1 MKILFVCVYSLMLVF
16 LNMKT
21 FIKKRMKKSILI
33 TITILASCLLSY
45 SFYSGTHVSKNS
57 SESGIQFT
65 SVSFDEALKLA
76 KKEKKNIFL
85 DAYASWCGP
94 CKMLKRNVFPQKEVG
109 DFFNTNFINM
119 AIDMEQGEG
128 PQLARKY
135 NVQAYPT
142 LLFINSKGEVVGTAV
157 GYHQAEE
164 LIAVG
169 KKYVK

>member
-1 MKILFVCVYSLMLVF
+1 
-16 LNMKT
+16 
-21 FIKKRMKKSILI
+21 MKKSLFIFIALILSGI
-33 TITILASCLLSY
+33 TSY
-45 SFYSGTHVSKNS
+45 SFYSTPNIHKST
-57 SESGIQFT
+57 SETGIQFT
-65 SVSFDEALKLA
+65 TISFQEALKLA

-94 CKMLKRNVFPQKEVG
+94 CKMLKRNVFTQQEVG
-109 DFFNTNFINM
+109 DFFNKNFINM

-128 PQLARKY
+128 PQLAQKY

-142 LLFINSKGEVVGTAV
+142 LLFINNKGEVVGNAV
-157 GYHQAEE
+157 GYHKPEE

>member
-1 MKILFVCVYSLMLVF
+1 MMKKYILFSTILTV
-16 LNMKT
+16 
-21 FIKKRMKKSILI
+21 ISIL
-33 TITILASCLLSY
+33 CF
-45 SFYSGTHVSKNS
+45 SFYKPNHSLKTD

-65 SVSFDEALKLA
+65 TISFNEALELA

-94 CKMLKRNVFPQKEVG
+94 CKMLKRNVFPRKEVG

-169 KKYVK
+169 KKYLK

>member
-1 MKILFVCVYSLMLVF
+1 
-16 LNMKT
+16 
-21 FIKKRMKKSILI
+21 MKKSILF
-33 TITILASCLLSY
+33 TIILTTCCIVSY
-45 SFYSGTHVSKNS
+45 GFYYANKVSNNL

-65 SVSFDEALKLA
+65 SISFDEALKLA

-128 PQLARKY
+128 PQLARKF

-142 LLFINSKGEVVGTAV
+142 LLFINAKGEVVGSAL
-157 GYHQAEE
+157 GYHQADEI
-164 LIAVG
+164 IALG

>member
-1 MKILFVCVYSLMLVF
+1 MKKKIIILFCFATVVIISVGAT
-16 LNMKT
+16 MKQS
-21 FIKKRMKKSILI
+21 ISPVENKSD
-33 TITILASCLLSY
+33 
-45 SFYSGTHVSKNS
+45 